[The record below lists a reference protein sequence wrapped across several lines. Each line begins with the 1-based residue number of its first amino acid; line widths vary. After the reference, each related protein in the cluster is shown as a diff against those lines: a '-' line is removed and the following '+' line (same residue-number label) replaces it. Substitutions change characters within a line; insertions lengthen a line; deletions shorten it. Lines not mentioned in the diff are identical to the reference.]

1 MLKNQKLLLIWILLS
16 NNRPIFKFIFWAPNN
31 HSRTCFSYWQYN
43 GDELPIMSV
52 ARTIKITY
60 HHLYWPLLFF
70 AMPHKKIT
78 RFFKQP
84 QTFLCIVYWV
94 SEGELIL
101 PWQCSK
107 FFSFFLSPSVFS
119 SARPSAFLVFF
130 GASEGRWP
138 SSAPKKTKKASGQAL
153 EKTLVLWKNEKKPG
167 TLPQQ
172 NQLTFTDPINNA

>member
-1 MLKNQKLLLIWILLS
+1 MLKNQNLLLIWILLS
-16 NNRPIFKFIFWAPNN
+16 KNRPIFKFIFWAPNN

-101 PWQCSK
+101 PRQCSRL
-107 FFSFFLSPSVFS
+107 FSFFQSTSVFS
-119 SARPSAFLVFF
+119 KAGPRKKHLGWGKIKKTWNVFF
-130 GASEGRWP
+130 SRLHLPNKQCIKMSEV
-138 SSAPKKTKKASGQAL
+138 A
-153 EKTLVLWKNEKKPG
+153 
-167 TLPQQ
+167 
-172 NQLTFTDPINNA
+172 

>member
-1 MLKNQKLLLIWILLS
+1 MLKNQNLLLIWILLS
-16 NNRPIFKFIFWAPNN
+16 KNRPIFKFIFWAPNN

-84 QTFLCIVYWV
+84 QTLLCIVYWV

-107 FFSFFLSPSVFS
+107 FFKFFVGLPQPQKRPKRPQ
-119 SARPSAFLVFF
+119 ARPWKKHLCF
-130 GASEGRWP
+130 GKM
-138 SSAPKKTKKASGQAL
+138 KKSL
-153 EKTLVLWKNEKKPG
+153 EHCRVKINSRS
-167 TLPQQ
+167 
-172 NQLTFTDPINNA
+172 LTQ